1 MKKLIA
7 FVTLCFN
14 LFSPLVAEDTTYKDV
29 NFPQWT
35 KDLRRTEIIAFGSL
49 PFVTLWTTVGYS
61 LAVKGEFHSPLD
73 KSSSGFTTDDQ
84 KAIIAIAAATSLGLG
99 LLDLGITLIKRH
111 IRLKKSK
118 AARPDE
124 VTIIP
129 FSQEMKEWRERGR
142 SKDGGPMPQDVQLP
156 QEYLQGGLES
166 AVF

>member
-1 MKKLIA
+1 MKKLCSLLLIC
-7 FVTLCFN
+7 CF
-14 LFSPLVAEDTTYKDV
+14 LFSPLFAEDTSYADV
-29 NFPQWT
+29 NFPQWA

-61 LAVKGEFHSPLD
+61 LAVKGEFHSPID
-73 KSSSGFTTDDQ
+73 KSSSGFDTDDQ

-111 IRLKKSK
+111 MSEKKNRK
-118 AARPDE
+118 ARPDE
-124 VTIIP
+124 VTITP
-129 FSQEMKEWRERGR
+129 MSKELKERQENKRNEGELPPEM
-142 SKDGGPMPQDVQLP
+142 QLP